1 MKTRI
6 IVAAVGLP
14 LLLLVLLVLPPVA
27 TGILVGAMPGIGSL
41 LGCAL
46 LLPLTFKMNPTSA
59 IIMLA
64 AIYYGNM
71 YEPYVVMM
79 QVMDEEAQGDITRSK
94 KVLVKLFN
102 TNPSLNPMEAFEK
115 TAEKN
120 GLYQALDI
128 ASVWLDAALK
138 KAGKK

>member
-1 MKTRI
+1 MDSSAFLTYKGR
-6 IVAAVGLP
+6 P
-14 LLLLVLLVLPPVA
+14 LVRS
-27 TGILVGAMPGIGSL
+27 G
-41 LGCAL
+41 
-46 LLPLTFKMNPTSA
+46 KQ
-59 IIMLA
+59 
-64 AIYYGNM
+64 IYYGNM

-138 KAGKK
+138 KVGKK